1 MAMLPR
7 AATPLSVLLTIAFG
21 LQLVAV
27 ISAPIVDSITLGTYE
42 NVKFGVFGY
51 CTTTGCSKV
60 RIGYPNSIVNG
71 EGNDFSLPSNARHSL
86 TNLLIVHP
94 IAAGFTLI
102 LLIFSLIAHF
112 HGPANSPRYL
122 FFLLIFCLPTFILS
136 LLAFLVDILLF
147 IPHLN
152 WGGWIVLAST
162 VVIAVCSLILCT
174 MRRTLSSRKAMRKRI
189 FESAE
194 EGPDAMRLNQMPFYP
209 PGTIPQAIGTYQVTD
224 HDREVLIYDDAEG
237 KVAKQES
244 LDDEGSSLTR
254 DNSST
259 LGGEPNAVLD
269 YDSSPQTRALPR
281 DRRDFNGSTLRPAA
295 AEYTRFD
302 NSASPRLG
310 PQQRK
315 YDPRTGQPL
324 DPYAAPLRHTQGSG
338 PYGYSQPGVAPNPYS
353 EYPRDRF
360 PRTSRPRTPRQQSP
374 YATALPLA
382 GLAVDRLQSESTT
395 TDRSESLADHVS
407 HDTGSDSAN
416 VTREIT
422 PHDPGTYPTAVD
434 IPTAGTP
441 VIGDISNAGEDG
453 RPNPY
458 PRRTDTP
465 SSTSS
470 VNAEYIPPR
479 QAWRDD
485 DISGE
490 SRVEEPELPPR
501 RRGNNTDY
509 YDDVDPQYA
518 DEIVSPSN
526 AAYPQAVLPISQSS
540 ARSPYSEF
548 RPSPPNVA
556 GQGYYQRRGPRTGMP
571 SSLGPVQNDSYA
583 SRPSYPPEYRQQQSY
598 APAPPHSPD
607 GSVSSNFTSVSQ
619 RGANPRYYQQPP
631 QALSAPPSQQR
642 RPDRTDMVLR
652 GNPDFE
658 LAGVGAGRRGPRLP
672 QAPTLMVGRQNDSP
686 YAAINS
692 RTPTSQ
698 NINDTE

>member
-1 MAMLPR
+1 MAILPR

-21 LQLVAV
+21 LQLVSV
-27 ISAPIVDSITLGTYE
+27 VSAPIVESITLGTYR

-51 CTTTGCSKV
+51 CTTAGCSKV

-94 IAAGFTLI
+94 VAAGFTLI

-112 HGPANSPRYL
+112 HGPANSPRYI
-122 FFLLIFCLPTFILS
+122 FFLLILCLPTFILS

-194 EGPDAMRLNQMPFYP
+194 EGPDSMRLNQMPFYP
-209 PGTIPQAIGTYQVTD
+209 VGTGGQAIGTYQVTD
-224 HDREVLIYDDAEG
+224 HDRDVLIYDDAEG

-259 LGGEPNAVLD
+259 LGGEPNVAVD
-269 YDSSPQTRALPR
+269 YDSPPQTRPLAR
-281 DRRDFNGSTLRPAA
+281 DGRNFNGSTLRPAA
-295 AEYTRFD
+295 TEYTRF
-302 NSASPRLG
+302 NSSASPRPG
-310 PQQRK
+310 PQQRR
-315 YDPRTGQPL
+315 YDPRTGTPL
-324 DPYAAPLRHTQGSG
+324 DPYAAPSRHKQGPG
-338 PYGYSQPGVAPNPYS
+338 PYGSAQPGVAPNPYS

-360 PRTSRPRTPRQQSP
+360 PRAPGPRIPRQQSP
-374 YATALPLA
+374 YAAVMPPA
-382 GLAVDRLQSESTT
+382 ELAVDGHNESTT
-395 TDRSESLADHVS
+395 TDLSEPIADDVL
-407 HDTGSDSAN
+407 HDGGSDSAN
-416 VTREIT
+416 VPRDTN
-422 PHDPGTYPTAVD
+422 PHDPGAYPTAVD

-441 VIGDISNAGEDG
+441 IIGDIPNAGEDG

-458 PRRTDTP
+458 PKRTDTP
-465 SSTSS
+465 GSTSS
-470 VNAEYIPPR
+470 LNAEYVPPR

-490 SRVEEPELPPR
+490 GRVEEQERPPR

-518 DEIVSPSN
+518 DEVVSPIN
-526 AAYPQAVLPISQSS
+526 AAYPQAELPISQPS
-540 ARSPYSEF
+540 ARLPYSEF
-548 RPSPPNVA
+548 RPSPPNVT

-571 SSLGPVQNDSYA
+571 SSQGPVQNDSYT
-583 SRPSYPPEYRQQQSY
+583 SRPSYPPEYRQQSY
-598 APAPPHSPD
+598 APAPPRSPD
-607 GSVSSNFTSVSQ
+607 GSVSSNFTSASQ
-619 RGANPRYYQQPP
+619 RGANPRYYQQSPHAP
-631 QALSAPPSQQR
+631 SAQQR

-672 QAPTLMVGRQNDSP
+672 QAPTLMAGRQNDSP

-692 RTPTSQ
+692 RTTSSQ

>member
-7 AATPLSVLLTIAFG
+7 AATPLSVLLAIAFG

-27 ISAPIVDSITLGTYE
+27 ISAPVVESITLGTYK

-209 PGTIPQAIGTYQVTD
+209 PGTVSQATGTYQVTD

-269 YDSSPQTRALPR
+269 YDSPPQTRVLPR
-281 DRRDFNGSTLRPAA
+281 DGRDFNGPTLRPAA
-295 AEYTRFD
+295 AEYTRFN

-315 YDPRTGQPL
+315 YDPRTGQSL
-324 DPYAAPLRHTQGSG
+324 DPYAAPLRQIPGSG
-338 PYGYSQPGVAPNPYS
+338 TFGYSQPGVAPNPYS

-360 PRTSRPRTPRQQSP
+360 PRTPRPRTPRQQSP
-374 YATALPLA
+374 YAAVLPPA
-382 GLAVDRLQSESTT
+382 GLAVDGLHGESTT
-395 TDRSESLADHVS
+395 TNRSESGADHVS
-407 HDTGSDSAN
+407 HDTGSDSAI
-416 VTREIT
+416 VIGETT
-422 PHDPGTYPTAVD
+422 PHDAEAYPTAVD

-441 VIGDISNAGEDG
+441 VIGDIPNAGEDG

-465 SSTSS
+465 GSTSS

-485 DISGE
+485 GISGE
-490 SRVEEPELPPR
+490 GRVEEQERPQR

-518 DEIVSPSN
+518 DEIVSTTN

-548 RPSPPNVA
+548 RPSPNVA

-571 SSLGPVQNDSYA
+571 SSQGPVQNDSSA

-619 RGANPRYYQQPP
+619 RGTNPRYYQQPP
-631 QALSAPPSQQR
+631 HVPSAFPSQQR
-642 RPDRTDMVLR
+642 GPDRTDMVLR

-692 RTPTSQ
+692 RAPTSQ

>member
-269 YDSSPQTRALPR
+269 YDGSPQTRALPR

-374 YATALPLA
+374 YATALPPA
-382 GLAVDRLQSESTT
+382 GLAVDSLQSESTT

-407 HDTGSDSAN
+407 HDTGSDSAD
-416 VTREIT
+416 VTREIA

-465 SSTSS
+465 GSTSS

-490 SRVEEPELPPR
+490 SRVEEPELLPR

-518 DEIVSPSN
+518 DEIVSPAN